1 MQRREFFGGLGLGAA
16 GLALPTDGPA
26 TAGEASDDRAQRRA
40 LFLDLAKRGL
50 ERAVDPASPD
60 CMNFT
65 DGSQPLVDAASS
77 ARSLRKRRSLST
89 AGRSPTAS
97 GRFTCWPRVVDA
109 RPPLRTRGCRRH
121 RGHGCSPRACPPMGT
136 WDPQR

>member
-1 MQRREFFGGLGLGAA
+1 MQEWEPWPCSFARCPASLRDAKYDLVAPIEGGDMQRREFFGGLGLGAA

-40 LFLDLAKRGL
+40 HFLDHAKRGL

-97 GRFTCWPRVVDA
+97 GRFTCWPR
-109 RPPLRTRGCRRH
+109 
-121 RGHGCSPRACPPMGT
+121 
-136 WDPQR
+136 